1 MSSRAQ
7 GLRLRSPQRRSSPP
21 AKIVSAPLRHRDPA
35 MRAEAYRCGATLE
48 IVALLVDLLDD
59 LPEPVAMEAAVALA
73 RMSKQESPTAAPGL
87 IRTAPDSR
95 WDRPFA
101 C

>member
-1 MSSRAQ
+1 
-7 GLRLRSPQRRSSPP
+7 
-21 AKIVSAPLRHRDPA
+21 

-73 RMSKQESPTAAPGL
+73 RMSRQESPTAAPGL
-87 IRTAPDSR
+87 IRTAPNSGWDS
-95 WDRPFA
+95 
-101 C
+101 